1 MYKTITAFL
10 ALAAVS
16 VFDVRAQSTEPVNFT
31 IRYLPQ
37 TSYELYSNSQTS
49 TTVTLTGITPATKK
63 TLIAQ
68 GVTKPI
74 VNIQKKEMLMKTVI
88 GKPGSDKLC
97 PVSYLL
103 ETFKTTKVTD
113 EGESESISPL
123 QSTAFYGN
131 RTTEGKLQIDSMNN
145 QNFTAVDKKAIIN
158 SFNTLLNQVQF
169 PSKMLRPGDSF
180 TQDMTLNMPLGAD
193 QMKILVQS
201 TYTLQKKVD
210 SLAYIDVRQV
220 LTYNFTMGDKQ
231 KIQAGGGGSGKMIYN
246 INHQY
251 ADLYETDLSID
262 LATVQN
268 NTRSVV
274 NVKVSNVQKA
284 VVRTQTDK

>member
-1 MYKTITAFL
+1 
-10 ALAAVS
+10 
-16 VFDVRAQSTEPVNFT
+16 
-31 IRYLPQ
+31 
-37 TSYELYSNSQTS
+37 
-49 TTVTLTGITPATKK
+49 
-63 TLIAQ
+63 
-68 GVTKPI
+68 
-74 VNIQKKEMLMKTVI
+74 MLMKTVI

-113 EGESESISPL
+113 GGESESISPL

-169 PSKMLRPGDSF
+169 PSIMLRPGDSF

-193 QMKILVQS
+193 QMKILVKS

-231 KIQAGGGGSGKMIYN
+231 KIQAGGGGIGKMIYN